1 MKASPSLLSHQRL
14 FSTPTTFHPDRSPFE
29 VDFDRIVFSQSFRN
43 LQNKTQVVPLPE
55 HEFVHTRLTHS
66 LEVSCVG
73 RSLGR
78 SAGRVLLNARPEF
91 AESGLCDRD
100 LGAIVA
106 AACLAHDLGNPP
118 FGHAGEQ
125 AIASFYKEKN
135 LNFLSDSEQED
146 LCNFEGNAQ
155 GFRLLTTRKDLS
167 PTLATLGAFTKYP
180 CASSFPGKSKKIKS
194 QKKYGFFQSEA
205 ETFAEV
211 ANSLGLPGDAPAWKR
226 HPLSFLVEAA
236 DDFCYLLI
244 DVEDAVSMGRVSIT
258 EFEALMAPVLG
269 QSLPSGI
276 SYQQR
281 SRSEK
286 AGLLRAMGI
295 GKLVDACVETFTHH
309 LDALLNGSF
318 ESGLADAG
326 PYSVALSEIS
336 SFSVQR
342 IYQAPEVLEIQAAGF
357 ELLPRLLEMV
367 HDTVEELHA
376 KGKEAAP
383 KYRNLIQ
390 LLPNYSQMVN
400 NETYYDRQ
408 RLLLDFISGLSDRHA
423 LSLFRKWS
431 GIRF

>member
-1 MKASPSLLSHQRL
+1 MNVSPTLLSHQRL
-14 FSTPTTFHPDRSPFE
+14 FSAPTAFHPDRSPFE

-78 SAGRVLLNARPEF
+78 SAGRALLAACPEF
-91 AESGLCDRD
+91 AASGLCDRD

-125 AIASFYKEKN
+125 AISAYYKDKD
-135 LNFLSDSEQED
+135 LSTLSLAEHED

-180 CASSFPGKSKKIKS
+180 CASKFPGKSRKIKS
-194 QKKYGFFQSEA
+194 QKKFGFFQTEA
-205 ETFAEV
+205 HVFSDLAQ
-211 ANSLGLPGDAPAWKR
+211 SLGLPGEAPAWKR

-244 DVEDAVSMGRVSIT
+244 DVEDAVSMGRVSIS
-258 EFEALMAPVLG
+258 EFEDLIAPILG
-269 QSLPSGI
+269 ERLPSGN
-276 SYQQR
+276 SYHLR

-295 GKLVDACVETFTHH
+295 GKLVDACVATFEENLT
-309 LDALLNGSF
+309 ALLSGQF

-326 PYSVALSEIS
+326 PYAAALNEIS
-336 SFSVQR
+336 SFSVKR

-357 ELLPRLLEMV
+357 ELLPKLLEMV
-367 HDTVEELHA
+367 HDTVEEISAH
-376 KGKEAAP
+376 GKEAAP
-383 KYRNLIQ
+383 KSKNLIQ
-390 LLPNYSQMVN
+390 LLPFYSEIE
-400 NETYYDRQ
+400 NETSYYVRQ
-408 RLLLDFISGLSDRHA
+408 RHILDFVSGLSDRHA
-423 LSLFRKWS
+423 LALFRKWS